1 MRRAAGASQAEGKSN
16 LTEPYYSSPRRQL
29 FRFANGHGA
38 SVVKFDDGTFEIA
51 VIRHTG
57 SDEGIMTHF
66 YINYFTPLGMP
77 KAGLSEDEVAKRLA
91 EIESFPTWT
100 KAEP

>member
-1 MRRAAGASQAEGKSN
+1 M
-16 LTEPYYSSPRRQL
+16 TEPYYTSPRQRL

-51 VIRHTG
+51 VITHTG
-57 SDEGIMTHF
+57 PDEGVRTQW

-77 KAGLSEDEVAKRLA
+77 KAGLSEEEVSEQLS
-91 EIESFPTWT
+91 EIESFPSATEA
-100 KAEP
+100 KL